1 VKIDVNDEC
10 GDCDDEEEEPQDE
23 KMVITLSK
31 QTTCVTECQP
41 NL

>member
-1 VKIDVNDEC
+1 MKIDVNDEC
-10 GDCDDEEEEPQDE
+10 GDCDDEEEEPLDE

-31 QTTCVTECQP
+31 QTTSVTECQP